1 MLQEIRFIQS
11 IGRFEEAKAL
21 QNTRLG
27 PCTLIFGENGWGKS
41 TVADI
46 LRSLSTNNPAILA
59 GRTTLDVT
67 APQKAILHVAGQ
79 NAVFQN
85 GAWTGPRP
93 RVAVY
98 DSSFINDNVYSGD
111 IVSAE
116 HLKNQY
122 GLVVGDEGV
131 SRVHRIGELDGD
143 NRDNNKAITDTEN
156 ELKALMR
163 AIAPP
168 AMQFD
173 AFLAL
178 PPREDIDEAM
188 AAQDLKVQQARRA
201 KELKAA
207 TELATYPVPTE
218 TDKLRALLHGSI
230 DDVAADAVARVRTHV
245 SAHQLHTSEAT
256 MPHESWLEAGMAFTG
271 GEDCPF
277 CGQQLADSTLI
288 DAYKDI
294 FSESYKQLGHAVQG
308 AVATLTRYKNGDFRQ
323 AAAKTEEQNGHQF
336 LYWQEAGQI
345 APPAIEAAGAAITRM
360 EQAAKALLGLFAEKQ
375 ANLTAAITADR
386 TAQALADWDAGRTY
400 FAGTNAVIDGFNRVV
415 RTLKDSI
422 DPAALPGLE
431 NELKALQAQK
441 KRHAA
446 EASAAAGRLD
456 SFKQKKKNIAA
467 EKGRIRKELDDHGR
481 TITTNLG
488 AAINSYLKRLNA
500 GFRIDYREPDYR
512 GKEPSASYS
521 ILIREVPVAPRSGAG
536 EIDKPCFRNTLSAGD
551 KSTLALAF
559 FLAKINANPNLA
571 DMIVVLDDPFTSLD
585 HFRREFTANEIRKL
599 CGRALQVIVLSHEKS
614 FLRLLWDKIDHDKI
628 ASVALQ
634 AGAPGV
640 TAIAPFNIETATQP
654 RHVTERTQI
663 EEFAEGEQHEPKYIR
678 TRLRTVCE
686 DFYRKG
692 DPGLFRQAA
701 SLEEIIRVLE
711 GAPTDHVYKGALDDL
726 KAVNEYSRGDHHA
739 AIPGNPSEEVSVEEL
754 KHFCR
759 IVLELTR
766 GM

>member
-11 IGRFEEAKAL
+11 IGRFEEAKPL
-21 QNTRLG
+21 QSTRLG

-41 TVADI
+41 TLADI
-46 LRSLSTNNPAILA
+46 LRSLSTNNPVILA
-59 GRTTLDVT
+59 GRATLDVT

-85 GAWTGPRP
+85 GAWSGPRP
-93 RVAVY
+93 PVVVY

-122 GLVVGDEGV
+122 GLVVGEEGV
-131 SRVHRIGELDGD
+131 SRVRRIVELDGD

-163 AIAPP
+163 AVAPP
-168 AMQFD
+168 AMQLE

-178 PPREDIDEAM
+178 PHRDDMDEAI

-207 TELATYPVPTE
+207 PEPATYPVPTE
-218 TDKLRALLHGSI
+218 TDKFRALLHGSI
-230 DDVAADAVARVRTHV
+230 DDVAAAAVASVRAHIA
-245 SAHQLHTSEAT
+245 AHQHHTREAAI
-256 MPHESWLEAGMAFTG
+256 PHESWLEAGMAFTG
-271 GEDCPF
+271 GEGCPF
-277 CGQQLADSTLI
+277 CGQQLADRTLI
-288 DAYKDI
+288 DAYNDI
-294 FSESYKQLGHAVQG
+294 FSEAYKQLGQAVQL
-308 AVATLTRYKNGDFRQ
+308 AVATLTRYKNDDFRQ
-323 AAAKTEEQNGHQF
+323 TVAKTEDQNGNQF
-336 LYWQEAGQI
+336 RYWQDVGQLT
-345 APPAIEAAGAAITRM
+345 PPDIEAAGAAIMRM
-360 EQAAKALLGLFAEKQ
+360 EQAAAALLDLFAEKQ
-375 ANLTAAITADR
+375 ANLTAAIAAAR
-386 TAQALADWDAGRTY
+386 TAQALANWDAGRTY
-400 FAGTNAVIDGFNRVV
+400 FADTNAAIGGFNSKV
-415 RTLKDSI
+415 RALKDSI

-441 KRHAA
+441 KRHDAETCDAA
-446 EASAAAGRLD
+446 SRLNG
-456 SFKQKKKNIAA
+456 FKQKKKDIAA
-467 EKGRIRKELDDHGR
+467 EKARIRKELDDHGR
-481 TITTNLG
+481 TITADLG
-488 AAINSYLKRLNA
+488 TAINSYLKRLNA

-559 FLAKINANPNLA
+559 FLAKANAAPNLA
-571 DMIVVLDDPFTSLD
+571 QMIVVLDDPFTSLD
-585 HFRREFTANEIRKL
+585 HFRREFTANEIRNL
-599 CGRALQVIVLSHEKS
+599 CSKALQVIVLSHEKT

-634 AGAPGV
+634 AGAPGI
-640 TAIAPFNIETATQP
+640 TAIAPFDIETATQP

-663 EEFAEGEQHEPKYIR
+663 EEFAEGEQHEPQYIR

-701 SLEEIIRVLE
+701 SLEEIIRVLDA
-711 GAPTDHVYKGALDDL
+711 APADHVYKGALDDL

-739 AIPGNPSEEVSVEEL
+739 AILGNPSEEISIEEL

-759 IVLELTR
+759 MVLELTR

>member
-11 IGRFEEAKAL
+11 IGRFEEAKPL
-21 QNTRLG
+21 QSTRFG
-27 PCTLIFGENGWGKS
+27 PCTLVFGENGWGKS
-41 TVADI
+41 TLADI
-46 LRSLSTNNPAILA
+46 LRSLSANNPAILA
-59 GRTTLDVT
+59 GRATLDVT

-79 NAVFQN
+79 NAVFQD
-85 GAWTGPRP
+85 GGWTGPRP
-93 RVAVY
+93 PVAVY

-122 GLVVGDEGV
+122 GLVVGEEGV
-131 SRVHRIGELDGD
+131 SRVRRIVELDGD
-143 NRDNNKAITDTEN
+143 NRDNNKAISGTEN
-156 ELKALMR
+156 DLKALMR
-163 AIAPP
+163 AVAPP
-168 AMQFD
+168 AMQLD

-178 PPREDIDEAM
+178 PPREDIDEAI

-207 TELATYPVPTE
+207 TEPAAYPVPTDSE
-218 TDKLRALLHGSI
+218 KFDALLHGSI
-230 DDVAADAVARVRTHV
+230 DNVAANAVAKVRTHIA
-245 SAHQLHTSEAT
+245 AHQHHSGEAAI
-256 MPHESWLEAGMAFTG
+256 PHESWLEVGMAFTG
-271 GEDCPF
+271 GEGCPF
-277 CGQQLADSTLI
+277 CGQQLTDRTLI

-294 FSESYKQLGHAVQG
+294 FSEAYKQLGEAVQG

-336 LYWQEAGQI
+336 RYWQEAGQL
-345 APPAIEAAGAAITRM
+345 APPDIEAVGPVIGSM
-360 EQAAKALLGLFAEKQ
+360 EQAAETLLRLFTEKQ
-375 ANLTAAITADR
+375 ANLTAAIAADR
-386 TAQALADWDAGRTY
+386 TTQALAEWNAGRRY
-400 FAGTNAVIDGFNRVV
+400 FADANTVIGGFNGKV
-415 RTLKDSI
+415 RALKESI

-431 NELKALQAQK
+431 NELTALRAQK
-441 KRHAA
+441 KRHEA
-446 EASAAAGRLD
+446 ETCDATSRLD
-456 SFKQKKKNIAA
+456 GFKQKKKDIAA
-467 EKGRIRKELDDHGR
+467 EKSRIRKELDDHGR
-481 TITTNLG
+481 TITTDLG
-488 AAINSYLKRLNA
+488 TAINSYLKRLNA

-521 ILIREVPVAPRSGAG
+521 ILIREVAVAPKSGAG

-559 FLAKINANPNLA
+559 FLAKVNADPKPAEL
-571 DMIVVLDDPFTSLD
+571 IVVLDDPFTSLD

-599 CGRALQVIVLSHEKS
+599 CGKALQVIVLSHEKT

-628 ASVALQ
+628 ASIALQ
-634 AGAPGV
+634 AGAPGI
-640 TAIAPFNIETATQP
+640 TAIAPFDIETATQP

-711 GAPTDHVYKGALDDL
+711 GAPADHVYKGALDDL
-726 KAVNEYSRGDHHA
+726 RAVNEYSRGDHHA
-739 AIPGNPSEEVSVEEL
+739 AVPGNPSEEISVEEL
-754 KHFCR
+754 KQFCR
-759 IVLELTR
+759 TVLELTR

>member
-11 IGRFEEAKAL
+11 IGRFEEAKPL
-21 QNTRLG
+21 QSIRLG

-41 TVADI
+41 TLADI

-59 GRTTLDVT
+59 GRATLAVT

-79 NAVFQN
+79 NAVFQG

-122 GLVVGDEGV
+122 GLVVGEEGV
-131 SRVHRIGELDGD
+131 SRVRRIVELDDD
-143 NRDNNKAITDTEN
+143 NRDNNKAITDIEN
-156 ELKALMR
+156 ELRALMR

-168 AMQFD
+168 AMQLD

-178 PPREDIDEAM
+178 PSRGDIDEAI

-207 TELATYPVPTE
+207 AEPAAYPVPTE

-230 DDVAADAVARVRTHV
+230 DDVAADAVARVRTHIA
-245 SAHQLHTSEAT
+245 AHQHYTSEAAI
-256 MPHESWLEAGMAFTG
+256 PHESWLEAGMAFSG

-277 CGQQLADSTLI
+277 CGQQLVDRTLI

-294 FSESYKQLGHAVQG
+294 FSESYKQLGQAVQS

-323 AAAKTEEQNGHQF
+323 AAVKTEEQNGHQF
-336 LYWQEAGQI
+336 RYWQDAGQL
-345 APPAIEAAGAAITRM
+345 APPDIETTGAAITRM
-360 EQAAKALLGLFAEKQ
+360 ELAATTLLGLFAEKQ
-375 ANLTAAITADR
+375 ANLTAAIAADR

-400 FAGTNAVIDGFNRVV
+400 FADTNAVIDRFNKAV
-415 RTLKDSI
+415 RALKDSI
-422 DPAALPGLE
+422 DPAALPSLE
-431 NELKALQAQK
+431 NELKVLQAQK
-441 KRHAA
+441 KRHEA
-446 EASAAAGRLD
+446 ETYAAAGRLD
-456 SFKQKKKNIAA
+456 SFKQKKKDIAA
-467 EKGRIRKELDDHGR
+467 EKGRVRKELDDHGR

-488 AAINSYLKRLNA
+488 TAINSYLKRLNA
-500 GFRIDYREPDYR
+500 GFSIDYREPDYR

-559 FLAKINANPNLA
+559 FLAKVNADPNLA
-571 DMIVVLDDPFTSLD
+571 QIIVVLDDPFTSLD

-599 CGRALQVIVLSHEKS
+599 CGKALQVIVLSHEKT

-634 AGAPGV
+634 AGAPGI
-640 TAIAPFNIETATQP
+640 TAIAPFDIETATQP
-654 RHVTERTQI
+654 RHATERTQI

-739 AIPGNPSEEVSVEEL
+739 ALPGNPSEEISIEEL
-754 KHFCR
+754 KQFCR
-759 IVLELTR
+759 LVLELTR

>member
-11 IGRFEEAKAL
+11 IGRFEEAKPL
-21 QNTRLG
+21 HGVRFG

-46 LRSLSTNNPAILA
+46 LRSLTTNNPAILA
-59 GRTTLDVT
+59 GRTTLDVS
-67 APQKAILHVAGQ
+67 APQKAILQVAGQ
-79 NAVFQN
+79 NAVFQD

-93 RVAVY
+93 RIAIY

-122 GLVVGDEGV
+122 GLVVGEEGV
-131 SRVHRIGELDGD
+131 SRVRRIVELDGD

-163 AIAPP
+163 AVAPP
-168 AMQFD
+168 AMQLD

-178 PPREDIDEAM
+178 PSRDDIDEAIV
-188 AAQDLKVQQARRA
+188 AQDFKVQQARRA

-207 TELATYPVPTE
+207 AEPAAYPVPTE
-218 TDKLRALLHGSI
+218 TDKFGSLLHGSI
-230 DDVAADAVARVRTHV
+230 NDVAADAVARVRAHIA
-245 SAHQLHTSEAT
+245 AHQHHTGETAI
-256 MPHESWLEAGMAFTG
+256 PHESWLEAGMAFTG
-271 GEDCPF
+271 SEDCPF
-277 CGQQLADSTLI
+277 CGQQLADRTLI
-288 DAYKDI
+288 DAYRDI
-294 FSESYKQLGHAVQG
+294 FSETYKQLGQAVQS

-323 AAAKTEEQNGHQF
+323 AAAITEKQNGHQF
-336 LYWQEAGQI
+336 RYWKDAGQLT
-345 APPAIEAAGAAITRM
+345 PPDIEPAGGAIKRM
-360 EQAAKALLGLFAEKQ
+360 EQAATALLDLFAEKQ
-375 ANLTAAITADR
+375 ANLTAAIPAGR
-386 TAQALADWDAGRTY
+386 TAQALADWDAGKTY
-400 FAGTNAVIDGFNRVV
+400 FANTNAVIDGFNGRV

-422 DPAALPGLE
+422 DPAALPGLG

-441 KRHAA
+441 KRHENETRAV
-446 EASAAAGRLD
+446 ASRLNGL
-456 SFKQKKKNIAA
+456 KQKKKDIAA

-481 TITTNLG
+481 TITADLG
-488 AAINSYLKRLNA
+488 TAINSYLKRLNA

-521 ILIREVPVAPRSGAG
+521 ILIREVAVAPRSGAG

-559 FLAKINANPNLA
+559 FLAKANADPNLA
-571 DMIVVLDDPFTSLD
+571 QMIVVLDDPFTSLD

-599 CGRALQVIVLSHEKS
+599 CSSALQVIVLSHEKT
-614 FLRLLWDKIDHDKI
+614 FLRLLWDKIDHEKI

-634 AGAPGV
+634 AGAPGI
-640 TAIAPFNIETATQP
+640 TAIAPFDIETATQP

-701 SLEEIIRVLE
+701 SLEEIIRVLD
-711 GAPTDHVYKGALDDL
+711 GAPDDHVYKGALNDL
-726 KAVNEYSRGDHHA
+726 KEVNEYSRGDHHA
-739 AIPGNPSEEVSVEEL
+739 ALPGNPSEDISIEEL

-759 IVLELTR
+759 MVLELTR

>member
-11 IGRFEEAKAL
+11 IGRFEEAKPL
-21 QNTRLG
+21 QNTRFG

-46 LRSLSTNNPAILA
+46 LRSLSTNNPAILT
-59 GRTTLDVT
+59 GRATLAVT

-79 NAVFQN
+79 NAVFQG
-85 GAWTGPRP
+85 GAWTGPHP
-93 RVAVY
+93 HVAVY

-122 GLVVGDEGV
+122 GLVVGEEGV
-131 SRVHRIGELDGD
+131 SRVRRIVELDDD
-143 NRDNNKAITDTEN
+143 NRDNNKAITDIEN
-156 ELKALMR
+156 ELRALMR

-168 AMQFD
+168 AMQLD
-173 AFLAL
+173 AFLGL
-178 PPREDIDEAM
+178 PSRGDIDDAIV
-188 AAQDLKVQQARRA
+188 AQDLKVQQARRA

-207 TELATYPVPTE
+207 AEPAAYPVPTE
-218 TDKLRALLHGSI
+218 TDKLRALLHCSI
-230 DDVAADAVARVRTHV
+230 DDVAADAVVRVRVHIA
-245 SAHQLHTSEAT
+245 AHQHDTGET
-256 MPHESWLEAGMAFTG
+256 TIPHESWLEAGMAFTG
-271 GEDCPF
+271 SEDCPF
-277 CGQQLADSTLI
+277 CGQKLTDHTLI

-294 FSESYKQLGHAVQG
+294 FSEAYKQLGQAVQS
-308 AVATLTRYKNGDFRQ
+308 AVSTLTRYKNGDFRQ
-323 AAAKTEEQNGHQF
+323 AAAKTEQQNGQQF
-336 LYWQEAGQI
+336 RYWQDAGQL
-345 APPAIEAAGAAITRM
+345 APPDVETAADAITRM
-360 EQAAKALLGLFAEKQ
+360 ELAATTLLGLFAEKQ
-375 ANLTAAITADR
+375 ANLTAAIAVDR
-386 TAQALADWDAGRTY
+386 TAQALADWDTGRTY
-400 FAGTNAVIDGFNRVV
+400 FVESNTAIDGFNKAV
-415 RTLKDSI
+415 RALKDSI
-422 DPAALPGLE
+422 DPTALPVLE
-431 NELKALQAQK
+431 SELKTLQAQK
-441 KRHAA
+441 KRHEKETCFIAD
-446 EASAAAGRLD
+446 RLD
-456 SFKQKKKNIAA
+456 GLKHKKKDIAA

-481 TITTNLG
+481 AITADLG
-488 AAINSYLKRLNA
+488 TAINSYLKRLNA

-512 GKEPSASYS
+512 GKEPSASYN
-521 ILIREVPVAPRSGAG
+521 ILIRDVPVAPRNGAG

-559 FLAKINANPNLA
+559 FLAKVNADPKLG
-571 DMIVVLDDPFTSLD
+571 DLIVVLDDPFTSLD

-599 CGRALQVIVLSHEKS
+599 CGKALQVIVLSHEKT
-614 FLRLLWDKIDHDKI
+614 FLRLLWDKIDHAKI

-634 AGAPGV
+634 AGAPGI
-640 TAIAPFNIETATQP
+640 TAIAPFDIETATQP

-701 SLEEIIRVLE
+701 NLEEIIRVLE
-711 GAPTDHVYKGALDDL
+711 AAPADHVYRGALDDL

-739 AIPGNPSEEVSVEEL
+739 ALPGNPSEEISIEEL
-754 KHFCR
+754 KQFCR
-759 IVLELTR
+759 LVLELTR

>member
-11 IGRFEEAKAL
+11 IGRFEEAKPL
-21 QNTRLG
+21 QSARLG
-27 PCTLIFGENGWGKS
+27 PCTLVFGENGWGKS

-59 GRTTLDVT
+59 GRATLDVT

-79 NAVFQN
+79 NAVFQD
-85 GAWTGPRP
+85 GAWNGPRP
-93 RVAVY
+93 PVAVY

-111 IVSAE
+111 VVSAE

-122 GLVVGDEGV
+122 GLVVGEEGV
-131 SRVHRIGELDGD
+131 GRVRRIVELDGE

-163 AIAPP
+163 AVAPL
-168 AMQFD
+168 AMQLD
-173 AFLAL
+173 TFLAL
-178 PPREDIDEAM
+178 ASRDDIDGAIV
-188 AAQDLKVQQARRA
+188 AQDLKVQRARRA

-207 TELATYPVPTE
+207 AEPAAFPVPTE
-218 TDKLRALLHGSI
+218 TEKLSALLHGSI
-230 DDVAADAVARVRTHV
+230 DDVAADAVARVRAHIT
-245 SAHQLHTSEAT
+245 AHQRHTGEAA
-256 MPHESWLEAGMAFTG
+256 MPHESWLEVGMAFTG
-271 GEDCPF
+271 SDDCPF
-277 CGQQLADSTLI
+277 CGQQLADRTLI

-294 FSESYKQLGHAVQG
+294 FSEAYKQLGEAVQG

-336 LYWQEAGQI
+336 HYWQEAGQL
-345 APPAIEAAGAAITRM
+345 APPEIEAAGAVIARM
-360 EQAAKALLGLFAEKQ
+360 EQAAETLLGLFTEKQ
-375 ANLTAAITADR
+375 ANLTAAIAADR
-386 TAQALADWDAGRTY
+386 TAQVLADWDAGRMY
-400 FAGTNAVIDGFNRVV
+400 FVDTNAVIEGFNGRV
-415 RTLKDSI
+415 RALKDSI

-441 KRHAA
+441 RRHEAETCAA
-446 EASAAAGRLD
+446 DGRLNKL
-456 SFKQKKKNIAA
+456 KQKKKSIAA
-467 EKGRIRKELDDHGR
+467 EKARIRKELDDHGR
-481 TITTNLG
+481 TITTDLG
-488 AAINSYLKRLNA
+488 TAINSYLKRLNA

-559 FLAKINANPNLA
+559 FLAKVNADPKLA
-571 DMIVVLDDPFTSLD
+571 ELIVVLDDPFTSLD

-599 CGRALQVIVLSHEKS
+599 CGRALQVIVLSHEKT

-634 AGAPGV
+634 AGAPGI
-640 TAIAPFNIETATQP
+640 TAIAPFDIETATQP
-654 RHVTERTQI
+654 RYVTERTQI

-692 DPGLFRQAA
+692 DPSLFRQAA

-711 GAPTDHVYKGALDDL
+711 SAPTDHVYKGALDDL

-739 AIPGNPSEEVSVEEL
+739 AVPGNPSEETSVEEL
-754 KHFCR
+754 KQFCR
-759 IVLELTR
+759 LVLELTR